1 MSLSS
6 KVEVNLPGNRNE
18 NSYKP
23 KLLIESQFLLNSNTP
38 FKLQE
43 IYFFLVVIEIVCN
56 LKECI
61 YCRMKKIIFWNSKAQ
76 F

>member
-1 MSLSS
+1 MLKHVHTMSLSS

-43 IYFFLVVIEIVCN
+43 IYFFLVVIEIT
-56 LKECI
+56 LKNVFIVE
-61 YCRMKKIIFWNSKAQ
+61 
-76 F
+76 